1 MALMSGKRRFDE
13 KVMQNCQFH
22 GHLPCMPCL
31 HRASTMHA
39 VVYPMQMQRD
49 LSLTW
54 LWTKHGHEIT
64 QKNQACDSLQHWLK
78 KCTCEF
84 EPCRALCEK
93 PSAQTVVIH
102 VH

>member
-39 VVYPMQMQRD
+39 VVYPNADAEGCVTHMALDQA
-49 LSLTW
+49 
-54 LWTKHGHEIT
+54 WT
-64 QKNQACDSLQHWLK
+64 
-78 KCTCEF
+78 
-84 EPCRALCEK
+84 
-93 PSAQTVVIH
+93 
-102 VH
+102 

>member
-13 KVMQNCQFH
+13 KVMHNC
-22 GHLPCMPCL
+22 
-31 HRASTMHA
+31 RASTMYA
-39 VVYPMQMQRD
+39 VVYPMHLQRD

-78 KCTCEF
+78 NCTCEF

-93 PSAQTVVIH
+93 LSAQTVVIH
-102 VH
+102 AHWK